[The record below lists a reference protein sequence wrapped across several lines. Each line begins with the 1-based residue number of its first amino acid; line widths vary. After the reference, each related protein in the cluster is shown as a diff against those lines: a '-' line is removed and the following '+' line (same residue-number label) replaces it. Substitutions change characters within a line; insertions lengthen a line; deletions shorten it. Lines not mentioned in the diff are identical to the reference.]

1 MSLHR
6 VFITRRIFP
15 EAVDFLRQ
23 NFEVDYEDSDDVLD
37 ADQIQDRAA
46 GAHGIICHIV
56 HRFDAALI
64 EKLTTVKVIANVA
77 VGYDAIDVKAA
88 NKAGI
93 IVTNTPDVL
102 SETSADLAFA
112 LLLSTARRIVEAHH
126 FVHSGQW
133 KNWTVDLLAGQDIH
147 GRTLG
152 IVGAGRIG
160 QAVARRGRGFNMR
173 VLYYNSR
180 RLPETLEQELGLT
193 LVSKEQLLAE
203 SDFVSL
209 NMPLR
214 PETRHFIGAAEL
226 ALMKPTAIL
235 INTARGPVV
244 DENALV
250 DALEKRTIAGA
261 GLDVFENEP
270 KVHPKLLALENVV
283 LAPHIA
289 SSSVA
294 TRRRMSMMAAEN
306 VAAVLKGLPPLNP
319 VIVP

>member
-1 MSLHR
+1 MAQPR

-15 EAVDFLRQ
+15 EAVAFLRQ
-23 NFEVDYEDSDDVLD
+23 SFDVDYEDSDDVLG
-37 ADQIQDRAA
+37 AEQIAARAA
-46 GAHGIICHIV
+46 GAQGIICHIS
-56 HRFDAALI
+56 HRFDASLI

-93 IVTNTPDVL
+93 VVTNTPDVL

-112 LLLSTARRIVEAHH
+112 LLLAAARRIVEAHH
-126 FVHSGQW
+126 FVHSGAW

-160 QAVARRGRGFNMR
+160 QAVARRGRGFNMQ
-173 VLYYNSR
+173 VLYHNSR
-180 RLPETLEQELGLT
+180 RLPEAIERELGLT
-193 LVSKEQLLAE
+193 LVSKEELLRE

-214 PETRHFIGAAEL
+214 PETRHFMGAAEF
-226 ALMKPTAIL
+226 ALMKPNAIL
-235 INTARGPVV
+235 VNTARGPVV
-244 DENALV
+244 DENAMV
-250 DALEKRTIAGA
+250 EALEKRIIAGA

-270 KVHPKLLALENVV
+270 KVHPKLLQLDNVV

-306 VAAVLKGLPPLNP
+306 VAAVLRGLPPLNP
-319 VIVP
+319 VTVS